1 MKRTIWTS
9 ILMALS
15 ALSLS
20 SAHAN
25 ADALTTELD
34 AGQGVEVLFIN
45 SQDAKQMDKPF
56 MLATG
61 TNQIVL
67 RMNTM
72 LGRGEKRGNFTS
84 APYILTVNV
93 NGGELDI
100 DGPQLN
106 NALQAQ
112 KLFEEDKIDWNISL
126 NDSDID
132 YEQVKMVGKKGA
144 FPYSNL
150 DEQLAIYNAANGITF
165 AGGAIAPVADTSL
178 GNGTQPATKSAGQDS
193 LDMQRTKMQ
202 YLKLSS
208 NERKA
213 FRKWLV
219 DQQ

>member
-15 ALSLS
+15 ALSVPN
-20 SAHAN
+20 AYAN
-25 ADALTTELD
+25 TNSLTELD
-34 AGQGVEVLFIN
+34 ASQGIEVLFIN

-61 TNQIVL
+61 PNQIVL

-72 LGRGEKRGNFTS
+72 LGRGEQRGNFTS
-84 APYILTVNV
+84 APYILTLDV
-93 NGGELDI
+93 NGGELEI

-106 NALQAQ
+106 ELLQAR
-112 KLFEEDKIDWNISL
+112 KVFDGDKIDWNVSL
-126 NDSDID
+126 NDSDVD
-132 YEQVKMVGKKGA
+132 YDQVKMVGQKGM

-165 AGGAIAPVADTSL
+165 AGSAIAPVADVGL
-178 GNGTQPATKSAGQDS
+178 VNGAQQAAKSGGQDS
-193 LDMQRTKMQ
+193 LEMQKAKMS
-202 YLKLSS
+202 YLKLSP

-219 DQQ
+219 DQK